1 MQIVDSRH
9 DELLE
14 IKEAVATEFQL
25 QCFML
30 LMLRSDP
37 NGGAESG
44 KVGVLSIDV
53 LVLSTFGRQ
62 VLGHDRF

>member
-53 LVLSTFGRQ
+53 LQ
-62 VLGHDRF
+62 